1 MQFEK
6 IYEKGRSYPQNF
18 FYGDMLGNIKL
29 YEFQEGIFL
38 LGNTSEEM
46 ELLWGVNK
54 LEDLKYSIEKIKNE
68 NPDINFIFRYAGNL
82 NNVLERKEIINKWGY
97 ANKDIYVGHCLS
109 FENILV
115 ERSYRAI
122 EYLEKNEIKEFL
134 SLEKEV
140 FDSFN
145 VSEKELQDW
154 LSNGDHII
162 LTYKESNKIIGFIII
177 ELYGTNNQNC
187 FIRNVGVCKAERG
200 KGIGK
205 ELILFGLEEAK
216 RKGASKAMLWVGY
229 DNVIARNLYEKIGFS
244 LDEDEAEVVF
254 QV

>member
-1 MQFEK
+1 MQLEE
-6 IYEKGRSYPQNF
+6 IYKKGCNYPENF
-18 FYGDMLGNIKL
+18 FYGEILGNAKL
-29 YEFQEGIFL
+29 YEFPEGIFL
-38 LGNTSEEM
+38 LGNTSEEI

-68 NPDINFIFRYAGNL
+68 NPDINFIFRYASNL
-82 NNVLERKEIINKWGY
+82 KDVIKKKEIINTWGY
-97 ANKDIYVGHCLS
+97 VNKDINVGYRLS
-109 FENILV
+109 FDNMLD
-115 ERSYRAI
+115 ERSNQAF

-134 SLEKEV
+134 SFEKEV

-154 LSNGDHII
+154 LNNDEHII
-162 LTYKESNKIIGFIII
+162 LTYKVSNKISGFIII

-187 FIRNVGVCKAERG
+187 FIRNVGVCKTERG

-216 RKGASKAMLWVGY
+216 RKGASKAML
-229 DNVIARNLYEKIGFS
+229 
-244 LDEDEAEVVF
+244 
-254 QV
+254 